1 MLIKVSAATREMLRE
16 AGILSPLTIIELVDL
31 GVKLTAAALNKLPK
45 EDIDALRICA
55 DSEEI
60 IKTLSRLSF

>member
-1 MLIKVSAATREMLRE
+1 MSAAARGTLRE

-31 GVKLTAAALNKLPK
+31 GAKLTAAVLNKLLK
-45 EDIDALRICA
+45 EDIDARRICA

-60 IKTLSRLSF
+60 VKTLSRLSL

>member
-1 MLIKVSAATREMLRE
+1 MLRE
-16 AGILSPLTIIELVDL
+16 AGILSPMTIIELVDL

-55 DSEEI
+55 DADEI